1 MTVIAVTARK
11 GGVGKSTIT
20 GNLAAELYELGY
32 SILVLDADPQQS
44 LTKWASLGESF
55 LSVVSEVA
63 DTTHPQRFKE
73 LVTASRKKAQVVLI
87 DTPPAYA
94 DAALLAALVADIVL
108 LPCGPSPL
116 DIMEAKDT
124 LELIREART
133 NRGGKLP
140 LIRFV
145 PSKMIN
151 RAGLS
156 NDLPQTLANLGEKVL
171 PGIYQRTVIA
181 EATIEGKTIPE
192 YARSSPAQAEFLALA
207 KAVKE
212 LMK

>member
-32 SILVLDADPQQS
+32 SIHVLDADPQQS
-44 LTKWASLGESF
+44 LCKWARLGESF
-55 LSVVSEVA
+55 LSVVSEPA
-63 DTTHPQRFKE
+63 DTTHPQRFRD
-73 LVTASRKKAQVVLI
+73 LVAASQSKAQVVLI
-87 DTPPAYA
+87 DCPPAYA

-108 LPCGPSPL
+108 IPCGPSPL

-124 LELIREART
+124 LELMNEARKT
-133 NRGGKLP
+133 RGGKKP

-145 PSKMIN
+145 PSKMIS

-156 NDLPQTLANLGEKVL
+156 NDLPKALADLGEKVL
-171 PGIYQRTVIA
+171 PGLTQRTVIA

-192 YARSSPAQAEFLALA
+192 YAPRSPAQVELLALA
-207 KAVKE
+207 NAVKE
-212 LMK
+212 LIK